1 MIVYEAQKQRNNEM
15 GLSIVIMQ
23 KIGQLVLCFHE
34 VRVTKVEE
42 NVLTCQSQLL

>member
-1 MIVYEAQKQRNNEM
+1 MKPKNNEM

-34 VRVTKVEE
+34 VRVVKVEE
-42 NVLTCQSQLL
+42 NVLMCESQYYKL

>member
-1 MIVYEAQKQRNNEM
+1 MKPKNNEM

-34 VRVTKVEE
+34 VRVAKE